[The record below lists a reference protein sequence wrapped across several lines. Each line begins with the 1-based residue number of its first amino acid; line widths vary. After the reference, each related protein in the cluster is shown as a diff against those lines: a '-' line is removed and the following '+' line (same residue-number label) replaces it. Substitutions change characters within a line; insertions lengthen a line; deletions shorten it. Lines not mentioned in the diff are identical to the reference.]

1 MVIKAD
7 GSTEVYRH
15 TKVLGTIANAL
26 IDTDIYFSDTAE
38 LLSEAV
44 TTYLKRDYGNRFVS
58 FDEIQAMIEA
68 VLEDTDHVKAALALR
83 DHTIHRQFMR
93 SRIEVIQSIDQQC
106 VNQASASQNPLW
118 NKTIII
124 QSLMAKETPADF
136 ARVIAGMVE
145 EKVIRLGVRQI
156 SRVLINAIV
165 GDEIFRMEKALSA
178 FVKKIIKESREN
190 ENLLLAT

>member
-1 MVIKAD
+1 M
-7 GSTEVYRH
+7 
-15 TKVLGTIANAL
+15 

-58 FDEIQAMIEA
+58 FAEIQAIIEA
-68 VLEDTDHVKAALALR
+68 VLADTDHVKAALALR
-83 DHTIHRQFMR
+83 YHTIHRQFMR

-124 QSLMAKETPADF
+124 QSLIAKGTPADF

-145 EKVIRLGVRQI
+145 EKVIRFGVRQI

-178 FVKKIIKESREN
+178 FDKKIIKKSREN